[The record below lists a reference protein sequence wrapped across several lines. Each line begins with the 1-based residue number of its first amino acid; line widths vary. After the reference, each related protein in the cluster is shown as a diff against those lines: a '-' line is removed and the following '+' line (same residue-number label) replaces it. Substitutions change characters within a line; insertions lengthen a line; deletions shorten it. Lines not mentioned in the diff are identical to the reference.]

1 MYGKCIDWYA
11 DSVRRERLI
20 SEWCSLIPHKE
31 TENGKSK
38 EAKTGRQVDKSKEA
52 REVATGLNTVSP
64 ATPVGCHRVN
74 PEDVVNAGGKMKLS
88 LV

>member
-1 MYGKCIDWYA
+1 MENALTGMQTLLEGKDQYQNG
-11 DSVRRERLI
+11 
-20 SEWCSLIPHKE
+20 CSLIPHKE
-31 TENGKSK
+31 TENGTSK

-52 REVATGLNTVSP
+52 RKVATGLNTVSP

-74 PEDVVNAGGKMKLS
+74 PEDVVNAGEKMKLS